1 MKSVGIYSM
10 KNFMQNLAPVP
21 VTNRKQIPLTGFD
34 WRIETHEDLSN
45 FAVTL
50 RGKGNCKKEMFQ

>member
-1 MKSVGIYSM
+1 
-10 KNFMQNLAPVP
+10 MQNLAPVP